1 MNFFSYLDAL
11 LIKEGNEKKR
21 EDRDNS
27 ERNVKRKNCNAIFAK
42 ARYITEVIL
51 TGFIGKI
58 IKCERYFT
66 QYHRRNLPLFSP
78 P

>member
-1 MNFFSYLDAL
+1 MSEMS
-11 LIKEGNEKKR
+11 KE
-21 EDRDNS
+21 
-27 ERNVKRKNCNAIFAK
+27 KNCNAIFAK